1 MIEVTGEYGTAKVFT
16 DNIDE
21 TSMNQIKEMLD
32 SPVAQDSN
40 MCIMPDVHAG
50 AGCVIGT
57 TMKITDKIIPYFV
70 GVDIGC
76 GIAVQHIDAKDV
88 NLTKIDNIIHERI
101 PAGFEIRD
109 IPHDLA
115 KYTDINK
122 LKCKEFLSNFHKFDC
137 AIGTLGGGNHFIEIS
152 MDEDSEEFYLIIHSG
167 SRNLGKQVADFY
179 QNLAAQLSSLSLSV
193 EKAALIERLKEEG
206 RHKEIASEL
215 KKLSENVPKKN
226 MEYLQDQVMDD
237 YIHDMKIVQ
246 EYASFNR
253 HVIAA
258 EIMNAAGWNI
268 DYENMFETVHNYID
282 TDTMIL
288 RKGAVSA
295 QAGERLIIPM
305 NMAWGSVIATGKGN
319 KDWNY
324 SCAHGAGR
332 IMSRRE
338 AQRNLSMDDYK
349 NTMKGIYSTCVTPST
364 LDESPQAYKD
374 PEEVLNNLTDTIR
387 IEKRL
392 IPIYNFKANE

>member
-16 DNIDE
+16 DNLDE
-21 TSMNQIKEMLD
+21 ESINQIKEMLD
-32 SPVAQDSN
+32 SPVAKNSN
-40 MCIMPDVHAG
+40 MRIMPDVHAG

-122 LKCKEFLSNFHKFDC
+122 LKCKGFLSNFHKFDC

-215 KKLSENVPKKN
+215 KKLSETVPKKN

-268 DYENMFETVHNYID
+268 DYEGQFETVHNYID

-295 QAGERLIIPM
+295 RDGERLIIPM

-332 IMSRRE
+332 IMSRKE